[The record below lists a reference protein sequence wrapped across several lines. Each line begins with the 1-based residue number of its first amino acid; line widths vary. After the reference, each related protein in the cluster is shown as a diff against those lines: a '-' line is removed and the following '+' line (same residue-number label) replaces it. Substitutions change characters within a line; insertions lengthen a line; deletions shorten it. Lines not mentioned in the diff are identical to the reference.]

1 MILEIDDEPGLA
13 YELKEA
19 YRIFSDSSASERA
32 EEEIKISYPH
42 FQMIKQLP
50 KIQEKDDLLFK

>member
-32 EEEIKISYPH
+32 EEEI
-42 FQMIKQLP
+42 
-50 KIQEKDDLLFK
+50 DDLISAFPND